1 MPAPDPV
8 ARLEPIKPPPEAR
21 AFALQRGDKKP
32 GTDRF
37 RYLPVRG
44 EPLED
49 GTIPALWPATEFSLR
64 AVLENFGPGQYRVE
78 WYDGSGEHMKGKG
91 ARFAVAA
98 PAPKPKKGRPPQRR
112 ELEEEPE
119 PLGLPAGTAPPAGGS
134 LGFVELLTLLRGER
148 DDAQRRADAQAERDR
163 QFWATMQATQ
173 TQLLTTVLGA
183 RGQGGAD
190 PDLIRREINVGIREG
205 IAQLR
210 EEFQGGDDEPDDL
223 PPGDPPADLS
233 EAGERVGMQV
243 LATLEQSAP
252 HVLRAI
258 MPNIVKSIMG
268 AKLPPEAQA
277 KIQAAVQ
284 QALNGGHAVDS

>member
-1 MPAPDPV
+1 MPAPEAV
-8 ARLEPIKPPPEAR
+8 ARLEPIKPPTEAR
-21 AFALQRGDKKP
+21 AWALYRGEKKP

-37 RYLPVRG
+37 RYIQVKG

-49 GTIPALWPATEFSLR
+49 GTVPALWPAAEFSYR
-64 AVLENFGPGQYRVE
+64 TVLEVFGAGQYRVE
-78 WYDGSGEHMKGKG
+78 WYDASGEHMKGKG

-98 PAPKPKKGRPPQRR
+98 PAPKTKRPGRPRTR
-112 ELEEEPE
+112 ELEDEPE
-119 PLGLPAGTAPPAGGS
+119 AQPVIPPGMSQGGGS

-183 RGQGGAD
+183 RGSSAAD

-210 EEFQGGDDEPDDL
+210 DELDPGDEPYEE
-223 PPGDPPADLS
+223 PGDPPADLT

-258 MPNIVKSIMG
+258 MPNIVKGIMG
-268 AKLPPEAQA
+268 AKLPPEAQQ
-277 KIQAAVQ
+277 KLQQAVQ
-284 QALNGGHAVDS
+284 QAMNGGHAVDS